1 MARSS
6 HVHGS
11 HPKMRSVRS
20 AQRAA
25 MPIVFI
31 LFAILVGLWVA
42 GEPVDSLLPVAPPG

>member
-6 HVHGS
+6 HIHGS

-25 MPIVFI
+25 IPIVFLLI
-31 LFAILVGLWVA
+31 AVLIALWVA